1 MKNANEKKVHSVHD
15 FIIFLKAKIAI
26 IILGTLLFSSMTVYI
41 QVDYREYWDV
51 KLSRT
56 VNRSAVMETMMEIKK
71 KSEANAQKYAFNEL
85 IIKGGNNISPVS
97 FFIEMNKFVNSLMV
111 NVLSNQDIK
120 YKGIINSQKNEDV
133 FKKQNYELV
142 VTVKDVAN
150 EDLLRKKLNSFFSD
164 IIEKSNQIIKMQ
176 NELDRINN
184 FKIYDF
190 KINQIT
196 KVSGYDKVKIIKI
209 VLINFLLVTFFTYI
223 YHIRRFVKIF

>member
-1 MKNANEKKVHSVHD
+1 MKKRNKAHSVHD

-26 IILGTLLFSSMTVYI
+26 IILGALLFSSITVYT

-56 VNRSAVMETMMEIKK
+56 VNRSAVMETMMEIQKN
-71 KSEANAQKYAFNEL
+71 STANAQKYAFNEF
-85 IIKGGNNISPVS
+85 IIKGGSNISPVS
-97 FFIEMNKFVNSLMV
+97 FFLEMNKFVNSLMV

-150 EDLLRKKLNSFFSD
+150 EDLLKEKLNSFFLD
-164 IIEKSNQIIKMQ
+164 IIDKSNQIIKMQ
-176 NELDRINN
+176 NELDRTNN

-190 KINQIT
+190 KIDQIT
-196 KVSGYDKVKIIKI
+196 KVSGFDKVKIIKI
-209 VLINFLLVTFFTYI
+209 VLINFLLITFFVYI
-223 YHIRRFVKIF
+223 YHIRRFIKIF

>member
-1 MKNANEKKVHSVHD
+1 MKKANIGHSVQD